1 MNKGIIVS
9 IQGYNTIATE
19 TLAREAVNACA
30 VAIRTDKP
38 IEVDVPIIGL
48 QKVKVGNTGK
58 EAYITPTIED
68 VEKVGHWADFVAID
82 YRMCNK
88 NLNDISDYCKK
99 NKIKVI
105 ADIMCFADYEN
116 IKENGYQFDYI
127 ATTLSVLNPGNKR
140 YYPDIRLVKSLIAA
154 GCRNLIAEGNYNYR
168 KDVKEVLDSG
178 VHAVCIGT
186 AISDVYKLTRRYTSI
201 LL

>member
-9 IQGYNTIATE
+9 VQGYNTIATE

-38 IEVDVPIIGL
+38 IEVDVPVIGL
-48 QKVKVGNTGK
+48 QKVKVNNAGK
-58 EAYITPTIED
+58 EAYITPTIAD
-68 VEKVGHWADFVAID
+68 VEKVSRWADYVAID
-82 YRMCNK
+82 YRQCNQ
-88 NLNDISDYCKK
+88 NLLEISNYCKEK
-99 NKIKVI
+99 KIKVV
-105 ADIMCFADYEN
+105 ADIMNYKDFEMMIAH
-116 IKENGYQFDYI
+116 GYYFDYI

-140 YYPDIRLVKSLIAA
+140 HSPDKRIVRALLAA
-154 GCRNLIAEGNYNYR
+154 GCRDVIAEGNYNYR
-168 KDVKEVLDSG
+168 KDVRDVFNAG